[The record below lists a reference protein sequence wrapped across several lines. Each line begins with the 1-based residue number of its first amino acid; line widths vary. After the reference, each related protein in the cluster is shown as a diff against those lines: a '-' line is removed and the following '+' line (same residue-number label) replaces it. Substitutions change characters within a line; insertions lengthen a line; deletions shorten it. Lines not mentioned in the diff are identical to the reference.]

1 MEALDNLTE
10 KELIELEELL
20 EAQAADGLDNI
31 NLYDWQK
38 RFISATAT
46 HRQCLLMAAN
56 RVGKTYTGCYIDA
69 VHLTG
74 RYPDWWDGHRYDHPP
89 LYWILGYS
97 GDKCRDLLQQAIF
110 GAYSNKI
117 FTGALITNDQIIDSI
132 GGAIPRLT
140 QQVNVRWIGQNGD
153 EGVST
158 CQFKSYS
165 QGQHALMGDGVD
177 GYHIDEEPK
186 DDKIWPQVLTR
197 TATGDNGRGGRG
209 ILTFTPENGR
219 TELVTKFMDE
229 PGPGQYIQNATW
241 ADAPHITEE
250 IKVELL
256 SAFPTYQ
263 HAMRSSGMPLMGVGL
278 VFEMDVDELSVE
290 PFQVPQHWF
299 VLNAMDFGWD
309 HPQAHIQ
316 MVEDRDSGTIY
327 ITNAWKMSK
336 KQPFEAWHCVKNW
349 AEDVPTAWPAD
360 GYHTE
365 KGSAKQQKS
374 YYEDEGWSMLGENA
388 AWEDGGVGV
397 EASIT
402 AMNNLM
408 STGRFKVFSNLSEVF
423 DEIRQYHTR
432 SGKDGKIEIV
442 KVKDDFIDAI
452 RYAYMMRRHSIRIC
466 DIGQD
471 YYGVESS
478 AKPDDGH

>member
-1 MEALDNLTE
+1 M
-10 KELIELEELL
+10 
-20 EAQAADGLDNI
+20 
-31 NLYDWQK
+31 
-38 RFISATAT
+38 
-46 HRQCLLMAAN
+46 
-56 RVGKTYTGCYIDA
+56 
-69 VHLTG
+69 
-74 RYPDWWDGHRYDHPP
+74 
-89 LYWILGYS
+89 
-97 GDKCRDLLQQAIF
+97 
-110 GAYSNKI
+110 
-117 FTGALITNDQIIDSI
+117 
-132 GGAIPRLT
+132 
-140 QQVNVRWIGQNGD
+140 
-153 EGVST
+153 
-158 CQFKSYS
+158 
-165 QGQHALMGDGVD
+165 
-177 GYHIDEEPK
+177 
-186 DDKIWPQVLTR
+186 R
-197 TATGDNGRGGRG
+197 T
-209 ILTFTPENGR
+209 
-219 TELVTKFMDE
+219 
-229 PGPGQYIQNATW
+229 
-241 ADAPHITEE
+241 
-250 IKVELL
+250 
-256 SAFPTYQ
+256 
-263 HAMRSSGMPLMGVGL
+263 SGMPLMGVGL

-397 EASIT
+397 EAGIT